1 MPAFTEA
8 LNSKLADLSLK
19 AKAYADGEA
28 IGKTNDVRIF
38 PIEHIKG
45 LEFEAVFFLDVDI
58 LAEQQP
64 ELFNRYIYVGTTRA
78 ATFLGLTCTKAT
90 LPEPLSRD
98 EFSYGVTW
106 R

>member
-1 MPAFTEA
+1 LTA

-45 LEFEAVFFLDVDI
+45 LEFEAVFFLDVEI
-58 LAEQQP
+58 LASQQP
-64 ELFNRYIYVGTTRA
+64 EMFERYIYVGATRA
-78 ATFLGLTCTKAT
+78 ATFLGLASAEAA
-90 LPEPLSRD
+90 LPGSLSD
-98 EFSYGVTW
+98 GNLTYGSTW
-106 R
+106 